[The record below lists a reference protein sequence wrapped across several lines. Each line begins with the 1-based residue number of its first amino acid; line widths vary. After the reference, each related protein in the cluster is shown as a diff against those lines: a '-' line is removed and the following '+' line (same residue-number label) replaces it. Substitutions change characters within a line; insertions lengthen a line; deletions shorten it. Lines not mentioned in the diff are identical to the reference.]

1 MPSDSP
7 TVALTDYQFEIA
19 VRRLA
24 DDLRFGQDASLYVGA
39 GVDYVQSRPFEEG
52 DSIRDIDW
60 RVSARAGRYYV
71 KQYESLKSMAVYL
84 LVDTSASMAFQSTPL
99 SKHFLAMLL
108 AGGLGLAAL
117 NRLSP
122 VGLMGC
128 GERQL
133 HFQPSLN
140 RGQIFLWLHELRRSG
155 FQESTQLANRVN
167 EVQAQ
172 LKHRS
177 LIIVMSDLHDPEGLP
192 TLKKLAQK
200 HDVAVIQIQDP
211 AEKGRLR
218 AGLISGREAET
229 GTPIP
234 ARSRTDFHDF
244 AAPGQ
249 ELKSAGIDHLLLA
262 TDQPFVPP
270 LRRFLSDRGG
280 ITRGMR

>member
-7 TVALTDYQFEIA
+7 TVAPTDYQFEIA

-39 GVDYVQSRPFEEG
+39 GIDYVQSRPFEQG
-52 DSIRDIDW
+52 DSIRDLDW
-60 RVSARAGRYYV
+60 RVSARAGRFYV

-84 LVDTSASMAFQSTPL
+84 LVDTSASMAFHSTPL

-108 AGGLGLAAL
+108 TGGLGLAAL

-133 HFQPSLN
+133 HFKPSLN
-140 RGQIFLWLHELRRSG
+140 RGQIFLWLHDLRRSG
-155 FQESTQLANRVN
+155 FQESTQLADRVN

-177 LIIVMSDLHDPEGLP
+177 LVIVISDLHDPEGIP
-192 TLKKLAQK
+192 ALKKLAQK
-200 HDVAVIQIQDP
+200 HDVAAIQILDP

-218 AGLISGREAET
+218 AGLISGQEAET
-229 GTPIP
+229 GTPISV
-234 ARSRTDFHDF
+234 RSRTDFYDL
-244 AAPGQ
+244 AAPGR

-270 LRRFLSDRGG
+270 LRRFLADRGG